1 MAIKSAKPGIP
12 VSRVDQCT
20 LARDRRAATSKKRKS
35 EQDIAKL
42 TGLTRNGLSLLP
54 VRFRQ
59 LLDDVQFDLC
69 DTPVNHSQRS
79 GCRTATWDERR
90 SIRWYRTFHRSR
102 SVFLLCRSWQVHA
115 TQSPSRLHSCAK
127 RRGYVFSS
135 PPHAY
140 ASQMTSVD
148 SVPAMPVDWWKLIQ
162 IF

>member
-79 GCRTATWDERR
+79 GCRIGDVDDPSGNER
-90 SIRWYRTFHRSR
+90 SAVIDVSYSAARTLGM
-102 SVFLLCRSWQVHA
+102 V
-115 TQSPSRLHSCAK
+115 
-127 RRGYVFSS
+127 
-135 PPHAY
+135 
-140 ASQMTSVD
+140 
-148 SVPAMPVDWWKLIQ
+148 
-162 IF
+162 